1 VKIVVVGG
9 GVAGLVTALSLHA
22 AGMTPLVCESARELH
37 AVGVGIN
44 LLPHA
49 VRELTE
55 LGLGDA
61 LDAIALPPE
70 RLVYCDRQG
79 REIWE
84 EPLGVAAG
92 YRWPQYSVHRGELQ
106 MLLLDAVRTRI
117 GPDAVRT
124 GIAFERFENQ
134 GPIEN
139 QGPFEHQVPGVT
151 AHFVDRHTG
160 ASVVIE
166 ADVLVGADGID
177 SRLRA
182 QLHPGEGPPRGNG
195 VQMWRGMSRHPHIL
209 GGRAIVVAGGRPG
222 DKFVAYPVAD
232 PANEGGPTSMNW
244 VLEVARRPEPG
255 EDPDR
260 SHRPIP
266 TAEALAELAGWDLPW
281 VDLPELIRGSTDIYE
296 YPMVD
301 RDPLPRW
308 SFGRVTLV
316 GDAAHPMYP
325 MGMNGGSQSIVDAR
339 VLAWTLSQH
348 DDPVRA
354 LEWYENLRR
363 EPLNQLVLANREL
376 GPEKIIAL
384 AEEIGG
390 PVPAEQATE
399 VSQGYKRLAGCTTAV
414 LNSRDS
420 WSVSP
425 VAP

>member
-1 VKIVVVGG
+1 
-9 GVAGLVTALSLHA
+9 
-22 AGMTPLVCESARELH
+22 
-37 AVGVGIN
+37 
-44 LLPHA
+44 
-49 VRELTE
+49 
-55 LGLGDA
+55 
-61 LDAIALPPE
+61 
-70 RLVYCDRQG
+70 
-79 REIWE
+79 
-84 EPLGVAAG
+84 
-92 YRWPQYSVHRGELQ
+92 

-124 GIAFERFENQ
+124 GMAFERFERCERSGHEELFARQ
-134 GPIEN
+134 E
-139 QGPFEHQVPGVT
+139 PGVA

-160 ASVVIE
+160 APVVIE

-195 VQMWRGMSRHPHIL
+195 VRMWRGMSRYPHIL

-232 PANEGGPTSMNW
+232 PALEGGPTLMNW
-244 VLEVARRPEPG
+244 VLEICRPESG
-255 EDPDR
+255 EGPDR
-260 SHRPIP
+260 FNRRIP
-266 TAEALAELAGWDLPW
+266 TDEALAGLAGWELPW
-281 VDLPELIRGSTDIYE
+281 VDLPELIRGSTDIHE

-301 RDPLPRW
+301 RDLLPRW

-339 VLAWTLSQH
+339 VLAWAPARH

-354 LEWYENLRR
+354 LERYENPRR

-390 PVPAEQATE
+390 PVPVERATA
-399 VSQGYKRLAGCTTAV
+399 VSQGYKELAGCTTAV
-414 LNSRDS
+414 LNSRES

-425 VAP
+425 VGP

>member
-1 VKIVVVGG
+1 MKIVVVGG

-22 AGMTPLVCESARELH
+22 AGTTPLVCESARELH

-79 REIWE
+79 RRIWE
-84 EPLGVAAG
+84 EPLGLAAG

-124 GIAFERFENQ
+124 GMAFERFERRE
-134 GPIEN
+134 GS
-139 QGPFEHQVPGVT
+139 GHQELIKRQEPGVT

-160 ASVVIE
+160 APVVIE

-182 QLHPGEGPPRGNG
+182 QLHPGEGPPHGNG
-195 VQMWRGMSRHPHIL
+195 VQMWRGMSRYPHIL

-232 PANEGGPTSMNW
+232 PAVEGGSTLMNW
-244 VLEVARRPEPG
+244 VLEIRRPESADG
-255 EDPDR
+255 SDR
-260 SHRPIP
+260 SNRPIP
-266 TAEALAELAGWDLPW
+266 MDEALAGLSGWELPW

-301 RDPLPRW
+301 RDPLARW

-339 VLAWTLSQH
+339 VLAWALSRH

-354 LEWYENLRR
+354 LERYEDLRR

-384 AEEIGG
+384 AEEAGG
-390 PVPAEQATE
+390 PVPAEQATA
-399 VSQGYKRLAGCTTAV
+399 VSQGYKKLAGCTTAV

-425 VAP
+425 VTS

>member
-9 GVAGLVTALSLHA
+9 GVAGLVAALSLRA
-22 AGMTPLVCESARELH
+22 AGVTPVVCESARELR
-37 AVGVGIN
+37 ALGVGIN

-61 LDAIALPPE
+61 LDGIALPPE
-70 RLVYCDRQG
+70 RLVYCDRRG
-79 REIWE
+79 RRVWD
-84 EPLGVAAG
+84 EPLGLAAG
-92 YRWPQYSVHRGELQ
+92 YKWPQYSVHRGKLQ
-106 MLLLDAVRTRI
+106 MMLLDAVRTRV
-117 GPDAVRT
+117 GPDVIRT
-124 GIAFERFENQ
+124 GMAFERFEPQ
-134 GPIEN
+134 ER
-139 QGPFEHQVPGVT
+139 GVA
-151 AHFVDRHTG
+151 AHFTDRNTG
-160 ASVVIE
+160 GSVVIE
-166 ADVLVGADGID
+166 ADALVGADGID

-182 QLHPGEGPPRGNG
+182 QLHPGEGAPSGNG
-195 VQMWRGMSRHPHIL
+195 VRMWRGMSRYPHIL
-209 GGRAIVVAGGRPG
+209 GGRTIVVAGGRPG
-222 DKFVAYPVAD
+222 DKFVAYPVED
-232 PANEGGPTSMNW
+232 PAAEGGPTLMNW
-244 VLEVARRPEPG
+244 VLEIRDPQPG
-255 EDPDR
+255 EATDG
-260 SHRPIP
+260 SYRPV
-266 TAEALAELAGWDLPW
+266 AVDEALAGAAEWSLPW
-281 VDLPELIRGSTDIYE
+281 IDLPELIRGSTGIHE

-339 VLAWTLSQH
+339 VLAWSFAHH

-354 LEWYENLRR
+354 LARYEDLRR

-384 AEEIGG
+384 AEEVGG
-390 PVPAEQATE
+390 PVPEEHATAL
-399 VSQGYKRLAGCTTAV
+399 SQGYKQLAGCTTAV

-425 VAP
+425 VSR

>member
-1 VKIVVVGG
+1 MKIVVVGG

-22 AGMTPLVCESARELH
+22 AGMTPVVHESARELQ
-37 AVGVGIN
+37 ALGVGIN

-55 LGLGDA
+55 LGLGGA
-61 LDAIALPPE
+61 LDEIGLPPE
-70 RLVYCDRQG
+70 RLVYCG
-79 REIWE
+79 RRGRRIWE
-84 EPLGVAAG
+84 EPLGLTAG
-92 YRWPQYSVHRGELQ
+92 YRWPQYSVHRGKLQ
-106 MLLLDAVRTRI
+106 MMLLDAVRTRI

-124 GIAFERFENQ
+124 GMAFERFE
-134 GPIEN
+134 
-139 QGPFEHQVPGVT
+139 HQEAGT
-151 AHFVDRHTG
+151 AAHFVDRRTG
-160 ASVVIE
+160 APVVVE

-182 QLHPGEGPPRGNG
+182 QLHPGEGAPRGNG
-195 VQMWRGMSRHPHIL
+195 VHMWRGMSRYPHIL

-222 DKFVAYPVAD
+222 DKFVAYPVED
-232 PANEGGPTSMNW
+232 PAVDGGPTLMNW
-244 VLEVARRPEPG
+244 VLEIRRPESG
-255 EDPDR
+255 EGPDR
-260 SHRPIP
+260 SHRPVP
-266 TAEALAELAGWDLPW
+266 TDEALAEAFGWNLPW
-281 VDLPELIRGSTDIYE
+281 IDLPELIRNSAEIHE

-339 VLAWTLSQH
+339 VLAWTLAQH

-376 GPEKIIAL
+376 GPEKIIAM
-384 AEEIGG
+384 AEESGG
-390 PVPAEQATE
+390 PVPAEHATA
-399 VSQGYKRLAGCTTAV
+399 VAQGYKQLAGCTTAV
-414 LNSRDS
+414 LSSRDS

-425 VAP
+425 VSP

>member
-1 VKIVVVGG
+1 MKIVVVGG

-79 REIWE
+79 RPIWE
-84 EPLGVAAG
+84 EPVGLAAG

-117 GPDAVRT
+117 GADAVRT
-124 GIAFERFENQ
+124 GMAFERFAYQEPSQ
-134 GPIEN
+134 HQEPL
-139 QGPFEHQVPGVT
+139 QHQVPGV
-151 AHFVDRHTG
+151 AARFVDRHTG
-160 ASVVIE
+160 EPVFIE

-195 VQMWRGMSRHPHIL
+195 VQMWRGMSRYPHIL

-222 DKFVAYPVAD
+222 GKFVAYPVAD
-232 PANEGGPTSMNW
+232 PAVEGGPTLMNW
-244 VLEVARRPEPG
+244 VLEIRRLEPD
-255 EDPDR
+255 EKLDR

-266 TAEALAELAGWDLPW
+266 TEEALAELFGWDLPW
-281 VDLPELIRGSTDIYE
+281 IDLSELIRGSTGIYE

-339 VLAWTLSQH
+339 VLAWVLSRH

-354 LEWYENLRR
+354 LEQYDHLRR

-384 AEEIGG
+384 AEEAGG
-390 PVPAEQATE
+390 PVPVEQATA
-399 VSQGYKRLAGCTTAV
+399 VSQGYKELAGCTTAV

-425 VAP
+425 VMP

>member
-1 VKIVVVGG
+1 MKIVVVGG

-22 AGMTPLVCESARELH
+22 AGLTPLVRESARELH

-70 RLVYCDRQG
+70 RLVYCDRRG
-79 REIWE
+79 RRIWE
-84 EPLGVAAG
+84 EPLGLAAG
-92 YRWPQYSVHRGELQ
+92 YRWPQYSVHRGKLQ

-124 GIAFERFENQ
+124 GMAFEGFERCERPGHQ
-134 GPIEN
+134 E
-139 QGPFEHQVPGVT
+139 PFERQEPGVA
-151 AHFVDRHTG
+151 AHFVDRRTG
-160 ASVVIE
+160 APVVIE

-195 VQMWRGMSRHPHIL
+195 VRMWRGMSRYPHIL

-232 PANEGGPTSMNW
+232 PAVEGGPTLMNW
-244 VLEVARRPEPG
+244 VLEIRRPESG
-255 EDPDR
+255 EGPDR
-260 SHRPIP
+260 SNRPVP
-266 TAEALAELAGWDLPW
+266 TDEALAGLSGWELPW
-281 VDLPELIRGSTDIYE
+281 VDLPELIRGSTDIHE

-339 VLAWTLSQH
+339 VLAWTLSRH

-354 LEWYENLRR
+354 LERYESLRR

-390 PVPAEQATE
+390 PVPVERATA
-399 VSQGYKRLAGCTTAV
+399 VSQGYKELAGCTTAV
-414 LNSRDS
+414 LNSRES
-420 WSVSP
+420 WSTSP
-425 VAP
+425 VGR

>member
-1 VKIVVVGG
+1 VKVVVVGG

-61 LDAIALPPE
+61 LEAIALPPE
-70 RLVYCDRQG
+70 RLVYCDRRG
-79 REIWE
+79 RRIWE
-84 EPLGVAAG
+84 EPLGLAAG
-92 YRWPQYSVHRGELQ
+92 YRWPQFSVHRGELQ

-124 GIAFERFENQ
+124 GMAFERFE
-134 GPIEN
+134 
-139 QGPFEHQVPGVT
+139 HQEPGV
-151 AHFVDRHTG
+151 AAQFVDRRTG
-160 ASVVIE
+160 ASVVLE

-177 SRLRA
+177 SRLRDR
-182 QLHPGEGPPRGNG
+182 LHPDEGPPRGNG
-195 VQMWRGMSRHPHIL
+195 VQMWRGLSRYPHLL

-232 PANEGGPTSMNW
+232 PAVEGGPTLMNW
-244 VLEVARRPEPG
+244 VLEVIRRPERG
-255 EDPDR
+255 EELDR
-260 SHRPIP
+260 SHRPVP
-266 TAEALAELAGWDLPW
+266 MDEALAGLAGWELPW
-281 VDLPELIRGSTDIYE
+281 VDLPELIRGSTGIHE

-339 VLAWTLSQH
+339 VLAWALSRH

-354 LEWYENLRR
+354 LEEYGHLRR
-363 EPLNQLVLANREL
+363 EPLNQLVLANRES

-390 PVPAEQATE
+390 PVSAEQASA
-399 VSQGYKRLAGCTTAV
+399 VSQGYKELAGCTTAV
-414 LNSRDS
+414 LNSRES

-425 VAP
+425 VGS